1 MLYRDSFSRQNVSI
15 FNGEKFLSLV
25 AVWSYKKDCDVEYLY
40 KKWIFWGTIGRDSF
54 LWCKQDTL
62 FSFSEFFQGSFV
74 YIELLYII
82 GFFATHYFATFSN
95 SSKISRLSKQR
106 IEKKGGEGGGAEIFC

>member
-1 MLYRDSFSRQNVSI
+1 
-15 FNGEKFLSLV
+15 
-25 AVWSYKKDCDVEYLY
+25 
-40 KKWIFWGTIGRDSF
+40 
-54 LWCKQDTL
+54 
-62 FSFSEFFQGSFV
+62 V

-106 IEKKGGEGGGAEIFC
+106 IEKKGGEGVGRCRNILLMQQRIEKIIR

>member
-1 MLYRDSFSRQNVSI
+1 
-15 FNGEKFLSLV
+15 
-25 AVWSYKKDCDVEYLY
+25 
-40 KKWIFWGTIGRDSF
+40 
-54 LWCKQDTL
+54 
-62 FSFSEFFQGSFV
+62 V

-106 IEKKGGEGGGAEIFC
+106 IEKKGGGGGGAEIFLLMQQIIEKIIR

>member
-1 MLYRDSFSRQNVSI
+1 
-15 FNGEKFLSLV
+15 
-25 AVWSYKKDCDVEYLY
+25 
-40 KKWIFWGTIGRDSF
+40 
-54 LWCKQDTL
+54 
-62 FSFSEFFQGSFV
+62 V

-106 IEKKGGEGGGAEIFC
+106 IEKKGGGEVQKYFANAAKNRENHTVSGKELKR

>member
-1 MLYRDSFSRQNVSI
+1 M
-15 FNGEKFLSLV
+15 
-25 AVWSYKKDCDVEYLY
+25 
-40 KKWIFWGTIGRDSF
+40 
-54 LWCKQDTL
+54 
-62 FSFSEFFQGSFV
+62 

-106 IEKKGGEGGGAEIFC
+106 IEKKGGGEGAEIFC

>member
-1 MLYRDSFSRQNVSI
+1 
-15 FNGEKFLSLV
+15 
-25 AVWSYKKDCDVEYLY
+25 
-40 KKWIFWGTIGRDSF
+40 
-54 LWCKQDTL
+54 
-62 FSFSEFFQGSFV
+62 V

-106 IEKKGGEGGGAEIFC
+106 IEKKGGGGGRCRNILLMQQIIEKIIR

>member
-1 MLYRDSFSRQNVSI
+1 M
-15 FNGEKFLSLV
+15 
-25 AVWSYKKDCDVEYLY
+25 
-40 KKWIFWGTIGRDSF
+40 
-54 LWCKQDTL
+54 
-62 FSFSEFFQGSFV
+62 

-106 IEKKGGEGGGAEIFC
+106 IEKKGGGGEVQKYFANAAKNRENHTVSGKELKR

>member
-1 MLYRDSFSRQNVSI
+1 
-15 FNGEKFLSLV
+15 
-25 AVWSYKKDCDVEYLY
+25 
-40 KKWIFWGTIGRDSF
+40 
-54 LWCKQDTL
+54 
-62 FSFSEFFQGSFV
+62 V

-106 IEKKGGEGGGAEIFC
+106 IEKKGGGRCRNIFANATNNRENHTVSGKELKRYKE

>member
-1 MLYRDSFSRQNVSI
+1 M
-15 FNGEKFLSLV
+15 
-25 AVWSYKKDCDVEYLY
+25 
-40 KKWIFWGTIGRDSF
+40 
-54 LWCKQDTL
+54 
-62 FSFSEFFQGSFV
+62 

-106 IEKKGGEGGGAEIFC
+106 IEKEGGGEGGGAEIFC

>member
-1 MLYRDSFSRQNVSI
+1 
-15 FNGEKFLSLV
+15 
-25 AVWSYKKDCDVEYLY
+25 
-40 KKWIFWGTIGRDSF
+40 
-54 LWCKQDTL
+54 
-62 FSFSEFFQGSFV
+62 V

-106 IEKKGGEGGGAEIFC
+106 IEKEGWGRGEVQKYFANAANNRENHTVSGKRLEKVERIRERVSTFEMSK

>member
-1 MLYRDSFSRQNVSI
+1 
-15 FNGEKFLSLV
+15 
-25 AVWSYKKDCDVEYLY
+25 
-40 KKWIFWGTIGRDSF
+40 
-54 LWCKQDTL
+54 
-62 FSFSEFFQGSFV
+62 V

-106 IEKKGGEGGGAEIFC
+106 IEKKGGEGEVQKYFANAAKNRENHTVSGKELKR

>member
-1 MLYRDSFSRQNVSI
+1 MVGTLF
-15 FNGEKFLSLV
+15 
-25 AVWSYKKDCDVEYLY
+25 CDANKIPY
-40 KKWIFWGTIGRDSF
+40 FSF
-54 LWCKQDTL
+54 L
-62 FSFSEFFQGSFV
+62 EFFRGSFV

-106 IEKKGGEGGGAEIFC
+106 IEKKGGEGGGRCRNILLMQQRIEKIIR

>member
-1 MLYRDSFSRQNVSI
+1 
-15 FNGEKFLSLV
+15 
-25 AVWSYKKDCDVEYLY
+25 
-40 KKWIFWGTIGRDSF
+40 
-54 LWCKQDTL
+54 
-62 FSFSEFFQGSFV
+62 V

-106 IEKKGGEGGGAEIFC
+106 IEKKGGEGGGGEVQKYFANAAKNRENHTVSGKELKR

>member
-1 MLYRDSFSRQNVSI
+1 
-15 FNGEKFLSLV
+15 
-25 AVWSYKKDCDVEYLY
+25 
-40 KKWIFWGTIGRDSF
+40 
-54 LWCKQDTL
+54 
-62 FSFSEFFQGSFV
+62 V

-106 IEKKGGEGGGAEIFC
+106 IEKKGGEGGGGRCRNILLMQQRIEKIIR

>member
-1 MLYRDSFSRQNVSI
+1 M
-15 FNGEKFLSLV
+15 
-25 AVWSYKKDCDVEYLY
+25 
-40 KKWIFWGTIGRDSF
+40 
-54 LWCKQDTL
+54 
-62 FSFSEFFQGSFV
+62 

-106 IEKKGGEGGGAEIFC
+106 IEKKGGEGGGGGAEIFC

>member
-1 MLYRDSFSRQNVSI
+1 M
-15 FNGEKFLSLV
+15 
-25 AVWSYKKDCDVEYLY
+25 
-40 KKWIFWGTIGRDSF
+40 
-54 LWCKQDTL
+54 
-62 FSFSEFFQGSFV
+62 

-106 IEKKGGEGGGAEIFC
+106 IEKKGGEVQKYFANAAKNRENHTVSGKELKR

>member
-1 MLYRDSFSRQNVSI
+1 
-15 FNGEKFLSLV
+15 
-25 AVWSYKKDCDVEYLY
+25 
-40 KKWIFWGTIGRDSF
+40 
-54 LWCKQDTL
+54 
-62 FSFSEFFQGSFV
+62 V

-106 IEKKGGEGGGAEIFC
+106 IEKKGGGGRCRNIFANATNNRENHTVSGKELKR